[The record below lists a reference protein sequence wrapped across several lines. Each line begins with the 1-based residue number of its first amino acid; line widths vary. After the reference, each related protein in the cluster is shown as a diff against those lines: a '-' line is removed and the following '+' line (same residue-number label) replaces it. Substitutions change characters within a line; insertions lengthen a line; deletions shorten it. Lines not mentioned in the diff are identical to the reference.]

1 MECQPNLKNITGE
14 GGAVAAIVPSSIAAE
29 IGLLPGDLILAVGQQ
44 RLRDV
49 IDYRFAIADERIELL
64 VRRED
69 QETIYEIE
77 KDPDEDL
84 GIEFVEPLFDRL
96 RTCNNK
102 CPFCFLTQ
110 MPKGMRKSLYLKDD
124 DYRLGFL
131 YGNFVTLTNLSE
143 EDWTRIGEQRLSPLN
158 VSVRATDPQLRV
170 DL

>member
-1 MECQPNLKNITGE
+1 MREASSNSFPLIRSLFGAMEYQPDLKNITGA
-14 GGAVAAIVPSSIAAE
+14 GGIIAEVRRGSIAE
-29 IGLLPGDLILAVGQQ
+29 ELGLLPGDIVSAVGER

-49 IDYRFAIADERIELL
+49 IDYRFATAEASVELL
-64 VRRED
+64 ICRGDE
-69 QETIYEIE
+69 ETIYEIE

-110 MPKGMRKSLYLKDD
+110 MPKGMRRSLYLKDD

-131 YGNFVTLTNLSE
+131 YGNFVTLTNLT
-143 EDWTRIGEQRLSPLN
+143 EDDWLRIE
-158 VSVRATDPQLRV
+158 
-170 DL
+170 